1 VLFILHLSPPVVCP
15 SNFRRPVSFFVRDHV
30 SRWGSTKL
38 AFPAA
43 GPHLSVVVGL
53 LFNFPLRV
61 RCIGRSTCLRTAP
74 VSDLASCLG
83 TRSTPPVLIP
93 VAQSSA
99 WFLALHYARASF
111 PSLKIFIFAA
121 SSVTWCRPSP
131 PAIFNSHL
139 KVAPLLFGLCAA
151 DCETGLKDLFLC
163 VKIVGR
169 CRSSRAALIWLIFG
183 HV

>member
-53 LFNFPLRV
+53 LFNFRLRA

-99 WFLALHYARASF
+99 WFSRS
-111 PSLKIFIFAA
+111 FIFAA

-131 PAIFNSHL
+131 PAIFSSHL

-183 HV
+183 HP